1 MTKLIK
7 NFTFLC
13 LVIVAGFVLTTDTA
27 LGEEPEITITI
38 DEKIT
43 VGDTK
48 KSEEETFE
56 DKIYVSD
63 ESHSDAPLETE
74 SIEINDEISVK
85 IYEEVEEE
93 SLTRREIEALKE
105 AEEESLTRREIEA
118 LKEAEEE
125 SLTRREIEAL
135 KEAEEL
141 KRTTSSSDEEKSTKE
156 SGRKIKVSSGSSPD
170 AAEDSSSFETNT
182 EVEGEASKNTE
193 LDELPDTNITE
204 TGQEYSA
211 DVDVPIAGKDEESGS
226 QIVSEPSETAEIG
239 FSCSSTQNQGVDA
252 SIIAMSM
259 ILVPIFFRRKRS

>member
-1 MTKLIK
+1 LIK

-118 LKEAEEE
+118 LKEAEE
-125 SLTRREIEAL
+125 
-135 KEAEEL
+135 L

-211 DVDVPIAGKDEESGS
+211 DVPIAGKDEESGS

>member
-1 MTKLIK
+1 LTKLIK

-105 AEEESLTRREIEA
+105 AEE
-118 LKEAEEE
+118 
-125 SLTRREIEAL
+125 
-135 KEAEEL
+135 L

-211 DVDVPIAGKDEESGS
+211 DVPIAGKDEESGS

>member
-13 LVIVAGFVLTTDTA
+13 LVIIAGFVLTTDIV
-27 LGEEPEITITI
+27 LGEEPDITITI

-43 VGDTK
+43 VGDGKT
-48 KSEEETFE
+48 SEPETFE
-56 DKIYVSD
+56 DKIYVTD
-63 ESHSDAPLETE
+63 ESHSDAPVETE

-85 IYEEVEEE
+85 VYEEVEEE
-93 SLTRREIEALKE
+93 T
-105 AEEESLTRREIEA
+105 
-118 LKEAEEE
+118 
-125 SLTRREIEAL
+125 LTRREIEAL

-141 KRTTSSSDEEKSTKE
+141 KRTTSSSDEEKSPKE

-170 AAEDSSSFETNT
+170 AAEDSSSFEMNT
-182 EVEGEASKNTE
+182 EVEGEASKNAE
-193 LDELPDTNITE
+193 LDELSDTNITE

-211 DVDVPIAGKDEESGS
+211 DVDATIAGKDEESGS

>member
-13 LVIVAGFVLTTDTA
+13 LVIIAGFVLTIDTA
-27 LGEEPEITITI
+27 LGEEPDITITI

-43 VGDTK
+43 VGDGKT
-48 KSEEETFE
+48 SEPETFE
-56 DKIYVSD
+56 DKIYVTD
-63 ESHSDAPLETE
+63 KSHSDAPLETE
-74 SIEINDEISVK
+74 VIEITDEISVK
-85 IYEEVEEE
+85 IYEEV
-93 SLTRREIEALKE
+93 
-105 AEEESLTRREIEA
+105 
-118 LKEAEEE
+118 EEE

-141 KRTTSSSDEEKSTKE
+141 KRTTSSSDEEKSPKE

-182 EVEGEASKNTE
+182 EVEGEASKNAE
-193 LDELPDTNITE
+193 LDELSDTNITE
-204 TGQEYSA
+204 TGQEHST
-211 DVDVPIAGKDEESGS
+211 DVDVTIAGKDEESGS

>member
-13 LVIVAGFVLTTDTA
+13 LVIIAGFVLTIDTA
-27 LGEEPEITITI
+27 LGEEPDITITI

-43 VGDTK
+43 VGDGKT
-48 KSEEETFE
+48 SEPETFE
-56 DKIYVSD
+56 DKIYVTDKSL
-63 ESHSDAPLETE
+63 SDAPVETE
-74 SIEINDEISVK
+74 SIEINDEIRVK

-93 SLTRREIEALKE
+93 TLTRREIEALKE
-105 AEEESLTRREIEA
+105 AEEEP
-118 LKEAEEE
+118 
-125 SLTRREIEAL
+125 LTRREIEAL

-141 KRTTSSSDEEKSTKE
+141 KRTTSSSDEEKSPKE

-170 AAEDSSSFETNT
+170 AAEDSSSFEMNT
-182 EVEGEASKNTE
+182 EGEGEASKNAE
-193 LDELPDTNITE
+193 LDELSDTNITE
-204 TGQEYSA
+204 TGQEHST
-211 DVDVPIAGKDEESGS
+211 DVDVTIAGKDEESGS

>member
-13 LVIVAGFVLTTDTA
+13 LVIIAGFVLTTDTA
-27 LGEEPEITITI
+27 LGQEPEVEDSRADITITI

-48 KSEEETFE
+48 KFEEETFE
-56 DKIYVSD
+56 DKIYVTD
-63 ESHSDAPLETE
+63 KSHSDAPLETE
-74 SIEINDEISVK
+74 VIEITDEISVK
-85 IYEEVEEE
+85 IYEEV
-93 SLTRREIEALKE
+93 
-105 AEEESLTRREIEA
+105 
-118 LKEAEEE
+118 EEE

-141 KRTTSSSDEEKSTKE
+141 KRTTSSSDEEKSPKE

-182 EVEGEASKNTE
+182 EGEGEASKNAE
-193 LDELPDTNITE
+193 LDELSDTNITE
-204 TGQEYSA
+204 TGQEHST
-211 DVDVPIAGKDEESGS
+211 DVDVTIAGKDEESGS

>member
-85 IYEEVEEE
+85 IYEEV
-93 SLTRREIEALKE
+93 
-105 AEEESLTRREIEA
+105 
-118 LKEAEEE
+118 EEE

>member
-105 AEEESLTRREIEA
+105 AEE
-118 LKEAEEE
+118 
-125 SLTRREIEAL
+125 
-135 KEAEEL
+135 L

-211 DVDVPIAGKDEESGS
+211 DVPIAGKDEESGS